1 MAGKFILWHGGQY
14 KKTEAL
20 DLTGTSAG
28 TSQAPQ
34 VYANTS
40 YSVSRDNE
48 RSSTLHVTV
57 WGCVYRIYGYS
68 PAGNYL
74 WNGTGTRF
82 PYNCYVYLEVGGV
95 EKRLGYKPSST
106 NYWTTDYSDGT
117 QYFDIEWASNE
128 ALPIYFRAAA
138 DCKLNG
144 GGYCFQSDRPKQLIE
159 WLPVP
164 TYNPYTPSSI
174 WLNPDDYTKIG
185 RIQSSSTTSHSSGQF
200 GVHYSYN
207 AGTNNNIAIT
217 LGIHDYN
224 STTWGVRWEPVL
236 RYISDSNS
244 RSMGLL

>member
-144 GGYCFQSDRPKQLIE
+144 GGYCFQSDRPKQLI
-159 WLPVP
+159 
-164 TYNPYTPSSI
+164 
-174 WLNPDDYTKIG
+174 
-185 RIQSSSTTSHSSGQF
+185 
-200 GVHYSYN
+200 
-207 AGTNNNIAIT
+207 
-217 LGIHDYN
+217 
-224 STTWGVRWEPVL
+224 
-236 RYISDSNS
+236 
-244 RSMGLL
+244 